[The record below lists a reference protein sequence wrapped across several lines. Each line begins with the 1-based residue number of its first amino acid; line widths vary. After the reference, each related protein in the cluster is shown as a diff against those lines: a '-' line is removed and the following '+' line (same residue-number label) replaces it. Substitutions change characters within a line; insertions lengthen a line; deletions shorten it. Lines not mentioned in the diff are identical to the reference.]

1 MRGLGILCLAVDLI
15 LIAEIGR
22 RFGMDT
28 PIPMQWKIFLVV
40 PVLIWLLITLFYP
53 GDDRL

>member
-1 MRGLGILCLAVDLI
+1 MRDLGILCVAADLI

-28 PIPMQWKIFLVV
+28 PVPMQWKIFLAI
-40 PVLIWLLITLFYP
+40 PILIWLLITALYP
-53 GDDRL
+53 GGDQS